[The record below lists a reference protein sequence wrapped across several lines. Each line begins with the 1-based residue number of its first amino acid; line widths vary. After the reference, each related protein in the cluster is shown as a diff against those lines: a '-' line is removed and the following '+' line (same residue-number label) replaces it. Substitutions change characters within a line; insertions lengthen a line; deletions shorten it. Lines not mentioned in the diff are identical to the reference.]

1 LSQSI
6 ELLALQEIDDEV
18 ASLTAA
24 IEAIANKLKG
34 DAALDDARRQ
44 LQYFDQ
50 QLKRLRSRQR
60 RTEADIDELNTRIV
74 PDQKRLY
81 DGSIRSPKDL
91 EALQKEVDFLVGN
104 RSRLEDTL
112 LEQLA
117 ELEEMET
124 RRRTADERVAQLE
137 LAWETQQLELRQ
149 DSRKLEERLVT
160 STRRREGQVHRAQ
173 PRPLHLYEDLRRRK
187 GGVAVAP
194 IKGGACSGCRV
205 QLPGAVKSRALDP
218 DVIVQCPNCERILT
232 LG

>member
-1 LSQSI
+1 MSQSI
-6 ELLALQEIDDEV
+6 ELLALQEIDGEV

-24 IEAIANKLKG
+24 LEAIAHKLKG
-34 DAALDDARRQ
+34 DAELDDVRRQ
-44 LQYFDQ
+44 VQYFDQ
-50 QLKRLRSRQR
+50 QLKRLRTRQR
-60 RTEADIDELNTRIV
+60 RTETDIDELNIRIV

-91 EALQKEVDFLVGN
+91 EALQKELDFLLRN

-117 ELEEMET
+117 EIEEMDAK
-124 RRRTADERVAQLE
+124 RAAAAARVDQFEAR
-137 LAWETQQLELRQ
+137 WEGQQLELRQ
-149 DSRKLEERLVT
+149 DSRKLEERLAT
-160 STRRREGQVHRAQ
+160 ATKRREGQAHRAQ

-187 GGVAVAP
+187 GGVAVSP
-194 IKGGACSGCRV
+194 IKSGACSGCRV

-232 LG
+232 VG